1 MSPASPAGS
10 APVDSATAARNRL
23 VIALLLISA
32 FVVILNE
39 TIMSVALPRLME
51 DLNVTASAAQW
62 LTTAFLLTMAVVIPI
77 TGYLLQRFNTRPV
90 FIAAMSLFSLGTLIA
105 ALAPG
110 LEVLV
115 AGRVVQASGTA
126 IMMPLLMTTIMNL
139 VPAQSRGRVMGNISI
154 VISVAPALGPTI
166 GGFILSILDWRWL
179 FWLVLPISLGSL
191 AIGYLRIVNVTTP
204 RYAPLDFIS
213 ILLSVPAFGGLVYGL
228 SSFGEA
234 AHGTPVVPGWM
245 ALLVGGVS
253 LVLFVTRQLIL
264 QREDKALLDLRTFT
278 VRTYTVSVAIMAIA
292 MMVLFGTLILI
303 PIYLQ
308 HVLGLGTLQT
318 GLLLLPGG
326 LVMGLLAPFVGRLY
340 DRHGPA
346 PLVIP
351 GSLIVAV
358 VLWTLTLLSPTT
370 PVPWILAAHISLCLG
385 LALMFTP
392 LFTAS
397 LGSLPPHLYSHG
409 SAVIGTSQ
417 QVGGAAGIA
426 FFIAV
431 MSLQSA
437 ALLEQGATQAVATSG
452 GIHVAFVWGAAFWTL
467 AVIAACFIRK
477 PVPIEGMDAQPAQGH

>member
-1 MSPASPAGS
+1 MSPASLAGS
-10 APVDSATAARNRL
+10 APVDPATAARNRL

-51 DLNVTASAAQW
+51 DLDVTASAAQW

-90 FIAAMSLFSLGTLIA
+90 FVAAMSLFSFGTLIS
-105 ALAPG
+105 ALSPG
-110 LEVLV
+110 LEMLV
-115 AGRVVQASGTA
+115 VGRVVQASGTA

-166 GGFILSILDWRWL
+166 GGFILAVLDWRWI
-179 FWLVLPISLGSL
+179 FWLVLPIALGSL
-191 AIGYLRIVNVTTP
+191 ALGYLRISNVTTP
-204 RYAPLDFIS
+204 RYAPLDILS
-213 ILLSVPAFGGLVYGL
+213 VLLSVPAFGGLVYGL

-234 AHGTPVVPGWM
+234 AHGEALVPGW
-245 ALLVGGVS
+245 LSLTVGGVA
-253 LVLFVTRQLIL
+253 LVAFVTRQLIL
-264 QREDKALLDLRTFT
+264 QREDKALLDLRTFAS
-278 VRTYTVSVAIMAIA
+278 RIYTASAAIMAIA
-292 MMVLFGTLILI
+292 MMVLFGTVILL

-308 HVLGLGTLQT
+308 HVLGLGTLET

-351 GSLIVAV
+351 GAIIVAAA
-358 VLWTLTLLSPTT
+358 LWSLTLLTPTT
-370 PVPWILAAHISLCLG
+370 PVPWLLAAHVAMCLG

-397 LGSLPPHLYSHG
+397 LGSLPQHLYSHG
-409 SAVIGTSQ
+409 SAVIGTTQ
-417 QVGGAAGIA
+417 QVAGAAGIA
-426 FFIAV
+426 LFIAV

-437 ALLEQGATQAVATSG
+437 SLLEQGATQAVATSG
-452 GIHVAFVWGAAFWTL
+452 GIHVAFLWGAALWML
-467 AVIAACFIRK
+467 AVIAAFFIRK
-477 PVPIEGMDAQPAQGH
+477 PAPVEGMEPQPAQGH